1 MDRAEQ
7 LKIFARCL
15 GDPTYA
21 IETFL
26 KTFDLTQK
34 GMVPFKL
41 YYKQKEIIRSYEKN
55 NRNLVTK
62 PRQAGVSTTTAAYIA
77 VKTAFGD
84 PDNPHKVLIL
94 ANKQTLAQEFL
105 KKVKD
110 FLDQIPY
117 WVWGLDESTD
127 YLEIN
132 SKGHLKLKSN
142 GCEIRALA
150 TSKDALRGFTP
161 TFLVMDEAA
170 FIDNGAD
177 VFGAALA
184 SLGTGGKIALI
195 SCVTDDTFIFTDKGL
210 RQVSDFVNYEKPDNP
225 NEGYYVDSYGIL
237 GKDEVRESNIMV
249 NNGLQDTIKIT
260 TTNSFLEGT
269 LTHKVW
275 AYRSDSNSYEWTP
288 MGDLKVGDYVNIQY
302 GYDIFG
308 NDDEINHNYK
318 FNNKEKQP
326 NKIYNKIDTNLSYL
340 IGLYLSEGSCYKKY
354 NDNGDLVGVDI
365 TITCGD
371 YIGDSIRRAGFNY
384 SCYDGLH
391 YKISSKYLGSLLESL
406 GLDLS
411 LKATEKFIPNK
422 LLSLSKENTSAM
434 IRGFMDG
441 DGYSDSVR
449 GRIGLNISSKKMCL
463 QIRQLLMNYGVLTDY
478 QEGINMGSDLVP
490 VESKYYRI
498 SATSLDA
505 FTYYE
510 KIGFDFDR
518 KQSKKISLKEVNI
531 NNRYR
536 IIPNGKTII
545 RDIIDDNGLVRKF
558 RDSGLSVNS
567 LRVREKNKSGNL
579 SKNIFSNFIDY
590 ITNTLNVDINGY
602 DIDKILMENSKWVPI
617 TKIEESKNKTYDFS
631 LPHTEDFWCHS
642 VIYNGILGHQTPN
655 GMDPLYYKTYDKSK
669 TGDNNFNVVEM
680 KWYQDIRYNR
690 GLYWVRGDEKEE
702 EIKCDTL
709 GRTKLRWE
717 YMDNIYET
725 DESTIDYYE
734 VMIKDGWKPLSPWYE
749 EMAADMGDP
758 KKIAQEL
765 DVSFIGSG
773 GNVVDDEYITY
784 HEENFVSDPNFSA
797 EIEKTMWIWKKPEV
811 GHKYVMGVDVSRGD
825 GKDSSTI
832 VILDFENLEQVA
844 EFKHKLPPDMLA
856 EIVYKYGNMYN
867 AYTIVDITGGMG
879 VATVLK
885 LLEMEYKHL
894 HYDDPKSRKL
904 SEKYAKTA
912 YKQGDKVP
920 GFNVGNTRLQMV
932 SELEEHIRENK
943 TIIRSQRMISEL
955 KTFVYKNGRPDHM
968 EGYHDDIIMA
978 YAMAIFI
985 VQTSFKKL
993 EQVEKQTKAMLES
1006 WVNVSNKETK
1016 PMFSDQQHV
1025 NPFYTNTPTYNPKQP
1040 NNGNNDNGEYNW
1052 LFGIK

>member
-41 YYKQKEIIRSYEKN
+41 YYKQKEIIRSYEEN

-195 SCVTDDTFIFTDKGL
+195 S
-210 RQVSDFVNYEKPDNP
+210 
-225 NEGYYVDSYGIL
+225 
-237 GKDEVRESNIMV
+237 
-249 NNGLQDTIKIT
+249 
-260 TTNSFLEGT
+260 
-269 LTHKVW
+269 
-275 AYRSDSNSYEWTP
+275 
-288 MGDLKVGDYVNIQY
+288 
-302 GYDIFG
+302 
-308 NDDEINHNYK
+308 
-318 FNNKEKQP
+318 
-326 NKIYNKIDTNLSYL
+326 
-340 IGLYLSEGSCYKKY
+340 
-354 NDNGDLVGVDI
+354 
-365 TITCGD
+365 
-371 YIGDSIRRAGFNY
+371 
-384 SCYDGLH
+384 
-391 YKISSKYLGSLLESL
+391 
-406 GLDLS
+406 
-411 LKATEKFIPNK
+411 
-422 LLSLSKENTSAM
+422 
-434 IRGFMDG
+434 
-441 DGYSDSVR
+441 
-449 GRIGLNISSKKMCL
+449 
-463 QIRQLLMNYGVLTDY
+463 
-478 QEGINMGSDLVP
+478 
-490 VESKYYRI
+490 
-498 SATSLDA
+498 
-505 FTYYE
+505 
-510 KIGFDFDR
+510 
-518 KQSKKISLKEVNI
+518 
-531 NNRYR
+531 
-536 IIPNGKTII
+536 
-545 RDIIDDNGLVRKF
+545 
-558 RDSGLSVNS
+558 
-567 LRVREKNKSGNL
+567 
-579 SKNIFSNFIDY
+579 
-590 ITNTLNVDINGY
+590 
-602 DIDKILMENSKWVPI
+602 
-617 TKIEESKNKTYDFS
+617 
-631 LPHTEDFWCHS
+631 
-642 VIYNGILGHQTPN
+642 TPN

-797 EIEKTMWIWKKPEV
+797 EVEKTMWIWKKPEV
-811 GHKYVMGVDVSRGD
+811 DHKYVMGVDVSRGD

-879 VATVLK
+879 VSTVLK

-943 TIIRSQRMISEL
+943 TIIRSQRMTSEL

>member
-41 YYKQKEIIRSYEKN
+41 YYKQKEIIRSYEEN

-170 FIDNGAD
+170 FIDNGAE

-195 SCVTDDTFIFTDKGL
+195 S
-210 RQVSDFVNYEKPDNP
+210 
-225 NEGYYVDSYGIL
+225 
-237 GKDEVRESNIMV
+237 
-249 NNGLQDTIKIT
+249 
-260 TTNSFLEGT
+260 
-269 LTHKVW
+269 
-275 AYRSDSNSYEWTP
+275 
-288 MGDLKVGDYVNIQY
+288 
-302 GYDIFG
+302 
-308 NDDEINHNYK
+308 
-318 FNNKEKQP
+318 
-326 NKIYNKIDTNLSYL
+326 
-340 IGLYLSEGSCYKKY
+340 
-354 NDNGDLVGVDI
+354 
-365 TITCGD
+365 
-371 YIGDSIRRAGFNY
+371 
-384 SCYDGLH
+384 
-391 YKISSKYLGSLLESL
+391 
-406 GLDLS
+406 
-411 LKATEKFIPNK
+411 
-422 LLSLSKENTSAM
+422 
-434 IRGFMDG
+434 
-441 DGYSDSVR
+441 
-449 GRIGLNISSKKMCL
+449 
-463 QIRQLLMNYGVLTDY
+463 
-478 QEGINMGSDLVP
+478 
-490 VESKYYRI
+490 
-498 SATSLDA
+498 
-505 FTYYE
+505 
-510 KIGFDFDR
+510 
-518 KQSKKISLKEVNI
+518 
-531 NNRYR
+531 
-536 IIPNGKTII
+536 
-545 RDIIDDNGLVRKF
+545 
-558 RDSGLSVNS
+558 
-567 LRVREKNKSGNL
+567 
-579 SKNIFSNFIDY
+579 
-590 ITNTLNVDINGY
+590 
-602 DIDKILMENSKWVPI
+602 
-617 TKIEESKNKTYDFS
+617 
-631 LPHTEDFWCHS
+631 
-642 VIYNGILGHQTPN
+642 TPN

-773 GNVVDDEYITY
+773 GNVVDDEYVTY
-784 HEENFVSDPNFSA
+784 HEENFVKDPVFAS
-797 EIEKTMWIWKKPEV
+797 EVEKSMWIWKKPEV
-811 GHKYVMGVDVSRGD
+811 GHKYIMGVDVSRGD

-844 EFKHKLPPDMLA
+844 EFKHKLPPDILA

-904 SEKYAKTA
+904 SEKYAKTV

-1016 PMFSDQQHV
+1016 PMFSDQQHI

>member
-15 GDPTYA
+15 GDPSYA

-41 YYKQKEIIRSYEKN
+41 FYKQKEIIRSYEEH

-117 WVWGLDESTD
+117 WVWGLNEESD

-170 FIDNGAD
+170 FIDNGD
-177 VFGAALA
+177 EVFGAALA

-195 SCVTDDTFIFTDKGL
+195 S
-210 RQVSDFVNYEKPDNP
+210 
-225 NEGYYVDSYGIL
+225 
-237 GKDEVRESNIMV
+237 
-249 NNGLQDTIKIT
+249 
-260 TTNSFLEGT
+260 
-269 LTHKVW
+269 
-275 AYRSDSNSYEWTP
+275 
-288 MGDLKVGDYVNIQY
+288 
-302 GYDIFG
+302 
-308 NDDEINHNYK
+308 
-318 FNNKEKQP
+318 
-326 NKIYNKIDTNLSYL
+326 
-340 IGLYLSEGSCYKKY
+340 
-354 NDNGDLVGVDI
+354 
-365 TITCGD
+365 
-371 YIGDSIRRAGFNY
+371 
-384 SCYDGLH
+384 
-391 YKISSKYLGSLLESL
+391 
-406 GLDLS
+406 
-411 LKATEKFIPNK
+411 
-422 LLSLSKENTSAM
+422 
-434 IRGFMDG
+434 
-441 DGYSDSVR
+441 
-449 GRIGLNISSKKMCL
+449 
-463 QIRQLLMNYGVLTDY
+463 
-478 QEGINMGSDLVP
+478 
-490 VESKYYRI
+490 
-498 SATSLDA
+498 
-505 FTYYE
+505 
-510 KIGFDFDR
+510 
-518 KQSKKISLKEVNI
+518 
-531 NNRYR
+531 
-536 IIPNGKTII
+536 
-545 RDIIDDNGLVRKF
+545 
-558 RDSGLSVNS
+558 
-567 LRVREKNKSGNL
+567 
-579 SKNIFSNFIDY
+579 
-590 ITNTLNVDINGY
+590 
-602 DIDKILMENSKWVPI
+602 
-617 TKIEESKNKTYDFS
+617 
-631 LPHTEDFWCHS
+631 
-642 VIYNGILGHQTPN
+642 TPN

-680 KWYQDIRYNR
+680 KWYHDIRYNR
-690 GLYWVRGDEKEE
+690 GLYWTRGEDEKKEK
-702 EIKCDTL
+702 IVCDTV

-725 DESTIDYYE
+725 DESTIEYYE
-734 VMIKDGWKPLSPWYE
+734 VMVKDGWKPLSPWYE

-784 HEENFVSDPNFSA
+784 HEENFVKDPEFVA
-797 EIEKTMWIWKKPEV
+797 EVEKSMWIWKKPEV
-811 GHKYVMGVDVSRGD
+811 GHKYIMGVDVSRGD

-844 EFKHKLPPDMLA
+844 EFKHKLPPDILA

-867 AYTIVDITGGMG
+867 AYTVVDITGGMG

-904 SEKYAKTA
+904 SEKYAKTV
-912 YKQGDKVP
+912 YKEGDKVP

-932 SELEEHIRENK
+932 SELEEHVRENK

-955 KTFVYKNGRPDHM
+955 RTFVYKGGRPDHM

-978 YAMAIFI
+978 YSMAIFI
-985 VQTSFKKL
+985 IQTSFKKL

-1006 WVNVSNKETK
+1006 WVNVSNKNTK
-1016 PMFSDQQHV
+1016 PLFSEQQHV
-1025 NPFYTNTPTYNPKQP
+1025 NPFYTNTPTYHPKQP

-1052 LFGIK
+1052 LFGFK

>member
-41 YYKQKEIIRSYEKN
+41 YYKQKEIIKSYEKN

-84 PDNPHKVLIL
+84 PDSPHKVLIL

-110 FLDQIPY
+110 FLEQIPY

-195 SCVTDDTFIFTDKGL
+195 S
-210 RQVSDFVNYEKPDNP
+210 
-225 NEGYYVDSYGIL
+225 
-237 GKDEVRESNIMV
+237 
-249 NNGLQDTIKIT
+249 
-260 TTNSFLEGT
+260 
-269 LTHKVW
+269 
-275 AYRSDSNSYEWTP
+275 
-288 MGDLKVGDYVNIQY
+288 
-302 GYDIFG
+302 
-308 NDDEINHNYK
+308 
-318 FNNKEKQP
+318 
-326 NKIYNKIDTNLSYL
+326 
-340 IGLYLSEGSCYKKY
+340 
-354 NDNGDLVGVDI
+354 
-365 TITCGD
+365 
-371 YIGDSIRRAGFNY
+371 
-384 SCYDGLH
+384 
-391 YKISSKYLGSLLESL
+391 
-406 GLDLS
+406 
-411 LKATEKFIPNK
+411 
-422 LLSLSKENTSAM
+422 
-434 IRGFMDG
+434 
-441 DGYSDSVR
+441 
-449 GRIGLNISSKKMCL
+449 
-463 QIRQLLMNYGVLTDY
+463 
-478 QEGINMGSDLVP
+478 
-490 VESKYYRI
+490 
-498 SATSLDA
+498 
-505 FTYYE
+505 
-510 KIGFDFDR
+510 
-518 KQSKKISLKEVNI
+518 
-531 NNRYR
+531 
-536 IIPNGKTII
+536 
-545 RDIIDDNGLVRKF
+545 
-558 RDSGLSVNS
+558 
-567 LRVREKNKSGNL
+567 
-579 SKNIFSNFIDY
+579 
-590 ITNTLNVDINGY
+590 
-602 DIDKILMENSKWVPI
+602 
-617 TKIEESKNKTYDFS
+617 
-631 LPHTEDFWCHS
+631 
-642 VIYNGILGHQTPN
+642 TPN
-655 GMDPLYYKTYDKSK
+655 GMDELYYKTYDKSK
-669 TGDNNFNVVEM
+669 TGDNNFNIVEM

-702 EIKCDTL
+702 EIKCESL
-709 GRTKLRWE
+709 GRTKLRWV
-717 YMDNIYET
+717 YMGNIYET

-734 VMIKDGWKPLSPWYE
+734 VMVKDGWKPLSPWYD
-749 EMAADMGDP
+749 EMSADMGDP

-773 GNVVDDEYITY
+773 GNVIEDEYIVY

-797 EIEKTMWIWKKPEV
+797 EVEKSMWIWKKPEV
-811 GHKYVMGVDVSRGD
+811 GHKYIMGVDVSRGD

-885 LLEMEYKHL
+885 LLEMEYEYL

-904 SEKYAKTA
+904 SEKYSKTV

-943 TIIRSQRMISEL
+943 TIIRSRRLISEL
-955 KTFVYKNGRPDHM
+955 RTFVYKNGRPDHM
-968 EGYHDDIIMA
+968 EGFNDDIIMA

-1006 WVNVSNKETK
+1006 WVNVSNTQSK
-1016 PMFSDQQHV
+1016 PMINGQQHI
-1025 NPFYTNTPTYNPKQP
+1025 NPFYTNTPTYNPAPP

>member
-15 GDPTYA
+15 GDPIYS

-26 KTFDLTQK
+26 KTFDLTQE

-41 YYKQKEIIRSYEKN
+41 FYKQKEIIKSYEEH

-77 VKTAFGD
+77 VKSAFGD
-84 PDNPHKVLIL
+84 PDNPTKVLIL

-117 WVWGLDESTD
+117 WVWGLDENSD

-170 FIDNGAD
+170 FIDNGAE

-195 SCVTDDTFIFTDKGL
+195 S
-210 RQVSDFVNYEKPDNP
+210 
-225 NEGYYVDSYGIL
+225 
-237 GKDEVRESNIMV
+237 
-249 NNGLQDTIKIT
+249 
-260 TTNSFLEGT
+260 
-269 LTHKVW
+269 
-275 AYRSDSNSYEWTP
+275 
-288 MGDLKVGDYVNIQY
+288 
-302 GYDIFG
+302 
-308 NDDEINHNYK
+308 
-318 FNNKEKQP
+318 
-326 NKIYNKIDTNLSYL
+326 
-340 IGLYLSEGSCYKKY
+340 
-354 NDNGDLVGVDI
+354 
-365 TITCGD
+365 
-371 YIGDSIRRAGFNY
+371 
-384 SCYDGLH
+384 
-391 YKISSKYLGSLLESL
+391 
-406 GLDLS
+406 
-411 LKATEKFIPNK
+411 
-422 LLSLSKENTSAM
+422 
-434 IRGFMDG
+434 
-441 DGYSDSVR
+441 
-449 GRIGLNISSKKMCL
+449 
-463 QIRQLLMNYGVLTDY
+463 
-478 QEGINMGSDLVP
+478 
-490 VESKYYRI
+490 
-498 SATSLDA
+498 
-505 FTYYE
+505 
-510 KIGFDFDR
+510 
-518 KQSKKISLKEVNI
+518 
-531 NNRYR
+531 
-536 IIPNGKTII
+536 
-545 RDIIDDNGLVRKF
+545 
-558 RDSGLSVNS
+558 
-567 LRVREKNKSGNL
+567 
-579 SKNIFSNFIDY
+579 
-590 ITNTLNVDINGY
+590 
-602 DIDKILMENSKWVPI
+602 
-617 TKIEESKNKTYDFS
+617 
-631 LPHTEDFWCHS
+631 
-642 VIYNGILGHQTPN
+642 TPN

-669 TGDNNFNVVEM
+669 TGDNNFNLVEM

-690 GLYWVRGDEKEE
+690 GLYWIRGEDETEE
-702 EIKCDTL
+702 KIICDTVD
-709 GRTKLRWE
+709 RTKLRWE
-717 YMDNIYET
+717 YMDKIYET
-725 DESTIDYYE
+725 DESTIEYYE
-734 VMIKDGWKPLSPWYE
+734 VMVKDGWKPLSPWYE

-784 HEENFVSDPNFSA
+784 HEENFVKDPEFAS
-797 EIEKTMWIWKKPEV
+797 EIEKSMWIWKEPEV
-811 GHKYVMGVDVSRGD
+811 GHKYIMGVDVSRGD

-932 SELEEHIRENK
+932 SEFEEHIRENK
-943 TIIRSQRMISEL
+943 TIIRSQRIISEL
-955 KTFVYKNGRPDHM
+955 RTFVYKGGRPDHM

-985 VQTSFKKL
+985 IQTSFKKL
-993 EQVEKQTKAMLES
+993 EQVEKQTKAMLDS

-1016 PMFSDQQHV
+1016 PLLNEQHI
-1025 NPFYTNTPTYNPKQP
+1025 NPFYTNTPTYHPKQAD
-1040 NNGNNDNGEYNW
+1040 NGNNDNGEYNW

>member
-41 YYKQKEIIRSYEKN
+41 YYKQKEIIKSYEKN

-110 FLDQIPY
+110 FLEQIPY

-195 SCVTDDTFIFTDKGL
+195 S
-210 RQVSDFVNYEKPDNP
+210 
-225 NEGYYVDSYGIL
+225 
-237 GKDEVRESNIMV
+237 
-249 NNGLQDTIKIT
+249 
-260 TTNSFLEGT
+260 
-269 LTHKVW
+269 
-275 AYRSDSNSYEWTP
+275 
-288 MGDLKVGDYVNIQY
+288 
-302 GYDIFG
+302 
-308 NDDEINHNYK
+308 
-318 FNNKEKQP
+318 
-326 NKIYNKIDTNLSYL
+326 
-340 IGLYLSEGSCYKKY
+340 
-354 NDNGDLVGVDI
+354 
-365 TITCGD
+365 
-371 YIGDSIRRAGFNY
+371 
-384 SCYDGLH
+384 
-391 YKISSKYLGSLLESL
+391 
-406 GLDLS
+406 
-411 LKATEKFIPNK
+411 
-422 LLSLSKENTSAM
+422 
-434 IRGFMDG
+434 
-441 DGYSDSVR
+441 
-449 GRIGLNISSKKMCL
+449 
-463 QIRQLLMNYGVLTDY
+463 
-478 QEGINMGSDLVP
+478 
-490 VESKYYRI
+490 
-498 SATSLDA
+498 
-505 FTYYE
+505 
-510 KIGFDFDR
+510 
-518 KQSKKISLKEVNI
+518 
-531 NNRYR
+531 
-536 IIPNGKTII
+536 
-545 RDIIDDNGLVRKF
+545 
-558 RDSGLSVNS
+558 
-567 LRVREKNKSGNL
+567 
-579 SKNIFSNFIDY
+579 
-590 ITNTLNVDINGY
+590 
-602 DIDKILMENSKWVPI
+602 
-617 TKIEESKNKTYDFS
+617 
-631 LPHTEDFWCHS
+631 
-642 VIYNGILGHQTPN
+642 TPN
-655 GMDPLYYKTYDKSK
+655 GMDELYYKTYDKSK
-669 TGDNNFNVVEM
+669 TGDNNFNIVEM

-702 EIKCDTL
+702 EIKCESL

-717 YMDNIYET
+717 YMGNIYET

-734 VMIKDGWKPLSPWYE
+734 VMVKDGWKPLSPWYD
-749 EMAADMGDP
+749 EMSADMGDP

-773 GNVVDDEYITY
+773 GNVIEDEYIVY

-797 EIEKTMWIWKKPEV
+797 EVEKSMWIWKKPEV
-811 GHKYVMGVDVSRGD
+811 GHKYIMGVDVSRGD

-885 LLEMEYKHL
+885 LLEMEYEYL

-904 SEKYAKTA
+904 SEKYSKTV

-943 TIIRSQRMISEL
+943 TIIRSRRLISEL
-955 KTFVYKNGRPDHM
+955 RTFVYKNGRPDHM
-968 EGYHDDIIMA
+968 EGFNDDIIMA

-1006 WVNVSNKETK
+1006 WVNVSNTQSK
-1016 PMFSDQQHV
+1016 PMINGQQHI
-1025 NPFYTNTPTYNPKQP
+1025 NPFYTNTPTYNPVPP

>member
-15 GDPTYA
+15 GDPIYS

-26 KTFDLTQK
+26 KTFDLTQE

-41 YYKQKEIIRSYEKN
+41 FYKQKEIIKSYEEH

-77 VKTAFGD
+77 VKSAFGD
-84 PDNPHKVLIL
+84 PDNPTKVLIL

-117 WVWGLDESTD
+117 WVWGLDESSD

-170 FIDNGAD
+170 FIDNGAE

-195 SCVTDDTFIFTDKGL
+195 S
-210 RQVSDFVNYEKPDNP
+210 
-225 NEGYYVDSYGIL
+225 
-237 GKDEVRESNIMV
+237 
-249 NNGLQDTIKIT
+249 
-260 TTNSFLEGT
+260 
-269 LTHKVW
+269 
-275 AYRSDSNSYEWTP
+275 
-288 MGDLKVGDYVNIQY
+288 
-302 GYDIFG
+302 
-308 NDDEINHNYK
+308 
-318 FNNKEKQP
+318 
-326 NKIYNKIDTNLSYL
+326 
-340 IGLYLSEGSCYKKY
+340 
-354 NDNGDLVGVDI
+354 
-365 TITCGD
+365 
-371 YIGDSIRRAGFNY
+371 
-384 SCYDGLH
+384 
-391 YKISSKYLGSLLESL
+391 
-406 GLDLS
+406 
-411 LKATEKFIPNK
+411 
-422 LLSLSKENTSAM
+422 
-434 IRGFMDG
+434 
-441 DGYSDSVR
+441 
-449 GRIGLNISSKKMCL
+449 
-463 QIRQLLMNYGVLTDY
+463 
-478 QEGINMGSDLVP
+478 
-490 VESKYYRI
+490 
-498 SATSLDA
+498 
-505 FTYYE
+505 
-510 KIGFDFDR
+510 
-518 KQSKKISLKEVNI
+518 
-531 NNRYR
+531 
-536 IIPNGKTII
+536 
-545 RDIIDDNGLVRKF
+545 
-558 RDSGLSVNS
+558 
-567 LRVREKNKSGNL
+567 
-579 SKNIFSNFIDY
+579 
-590 ITNTLNVDINGY
+590 
-602 DIDKILMENSKWVPI
+602 
-617 TKIEESKNKTYDFS
+617 
-631 LPHTEDFWCHS
+631 
-642 VIYNGILGHQTPN
+642 TPN

-669 TGDNNFNVVEM
+669 TGDNNFNLVEM
-680 KWYQDIRYNR
+680 KWYQDVRYNR
-690 GLYWVRGDEKEE
+690 GLYWIRGEDETEE
-702 EIKCDTL
+702 KIICDTVD
-709 GRTKLRWE
+709 RTKLRWE
-717 YMDNIYET
+717 YMDKIYET
-725 DESTIDYYE
+725 DESTIEYYE
-734 VMIKDGWKPLSPWYE
+734 VMVKDGWKPLSPWYE

-773 GNVVDDEYITY
+773 GNVVDDEYVTY
-784 HEENFVSDPNFSA
+784 HEENFVKSPEFAS
-797 EIEKTMWIWKKPEV
+797 EIEKSMWIWKEPEV
-811 GHKYVMGVDVSRGD
+811 GHKYIMGVDVSRGD

-867 AYTIVDITGGMG
+867 AYTVVDITGGMG

-943 TIIRSQRMISEL
+943 TIIRSQRMVSEL
-955 KTFVYKNGRPDHM
+955 KTFVYKGGRPDQM

-985 VQTSFKKL
+985 IQTSFKKL
-993 EQVEKQTKAMLES
+993 EQVEKQTKAMLDS

-1016 PMFSDQQHV
+1016 PLFNEQHV
-1025 NPFYTNTPTYNPKQP
+1025 NPFYTNTPTYHPKQAD
-1040 NNGNNDNGEYNW
+1040 NGNNDNGEYNW

>member
-41 YYKQKEIIRSYEKN
+41 YYKQKEIIRSYEEN

-170 FIDNGAD
+170 FIDNGAE

-302 GYDIFG
+302 GYEIFG

-558 RDSGLSVNS
+558 RDSELSVNS

-725 DESTIDYYE
+725 DESTIDNYE

-773 GNVVDDEYITY
+773 GNVVDDEYVSY